1 MVIPPRGP
9 RTVRAWELS
18 REKTAGDSG
27 ASKDDG
33 AKKKMEMESGGRY
46 ASHKERWERVLKLAD
61 FCTLDVS
68 VFPF

>member
-46 ASHKERWERVLKLAD
+46 ATKSAGKVLKLAD